1 MEIFRPRGVMPIE
14 AVEPTDELLKDCEF
28 IGTGCRPDIY
38 CNVRLYRHVPTGR
51 VLWI

>member
-28 IGTGCRPDIY
+28 IGTCCHSDTMQ
-38 CNVRLYRHVPTGR
+38 NVRLYKHVPTGR
-51 VLWI
+51 VLWV